1 MPLAA
6 RHLSFGV
13 CVVVAALLM
22 SPSRAFPQATG
33 TINGRVLDQAEAVIP
48 GVTITTTNIRT
59 GIARVTTT
67 NGEGLYSVPGLE
79 PGVYTVTAE
88 LAGFATL
95 RREGVALAVTA
106 TITVDFNLGL
116 AALAENVTVA
126 GAAPLIE
133 VTQSKVSGTIRTQEV
148 QSMPL
153 LTRRFTA
160 LITMIPGAR
169 ETAPLHPIKRQVG
182 SVSIGG
188 STGRNIAPV
197 VDGADNRDNLVGGP
211 MMSFTLEGTE
221 EFRVNTHQFSASDGR
236 SGAPRWCSSPSQVR
250 TSPAAPP
257 SSTAAIGR

>member
-1 MPLAA
+1 MQLAA

-48 GVTITTTNIRT
+48 GVTITTTNVRT

-160 LITMIPGAR
+160 
-169 ETAPLHPIKRQVG
+169 
-182 SVSIGG
+182 
-188 STGRNIAPV
+188 
-197 VDGADNRDNLVGGP
+197 
-211 MMSFTLEGTE
+211 
-221 EFRVNTHQFSASDGR
+221 
-236 SGAPRWCSSPSQVR
+236 
-250 TSPAAPP
+250 
-257 SSTAAIGR
+257 